1 MENRING
8 WFRGTPI
15 SGNLHMCMCMYI
27 YIYTLYI
34 RCVYNVYIYICV
46 CVLWIYEVHSVVL
59 FVCASIS
66 LFIFVFM
73 YLFLILMYLD
83 WQFQCI
89 LTEIYVYKCILT
101 EHIFEN
107 HINHQPHQLY
117 RMLGTQF
124 WPIIS
129 SIFACEAP
137 SGRANHTKY
146 GKQPLDHHTFLY
158 PHDISML
165 DG

>member
-1 MENRING
+1 MDDLGVPLFQETSKCVCVCIFIYIYTHRILG
-8 WFRGTPI
+8 V
-15 SGNLHMCMCMYI
+15 YI
-27 YIYTLYI
+27 YIY
-34 RCVYNVYIYICV
+34 CV

-73 YLFLILMYLD
+73 YLFLILMHID

-137 SGRANHTKY
+137 SGRVNHTKY
-146 GKQPLDHHTFLY
+146 GKQPLDQHTFLY

>member
-1 MENRING
+1 MDDLGVPLFQETSKCVCVCI
-8 WFRGTPI
+8 F
-15 SGNLHMCMCMYI
+15 YI
-27 YIYTLYI
+27 YIYALYI
-34 RCVYNVYIYICV
+34 RCVYIYIYIV

-73 YLFLILMYLD
+73 YLFLILMHID

-137 SGRANHTKY
+137 SGRVNHTKY
-146 GKQPLDHHTFLY
+146 GKQPLDQHTFLY
-158 PHDISML
+158 PHDISIL

>member
-1 MENRING
+1 MDDLGVPLFQETSKCVCVCI
-8 WFRGTPI
+8 FR
-15 SGNLHMCMCMYI
+15 YI
-27 YIYTLYI
+27 YIYTHCILGVCI
-34 RCVYNVYIYICV
+34 YIYCV

-73 YLFLILMYLD
+73 YLFLILMHID
-83 WQFQCI
+83 WQFQ
-89 LTEIYVYKCILT
+89 CILT

-137 SGRANHTKY
+137 SGRVNHTKY
-146 GKQPLDHHTFLY
+146 GKQTWDQHTFLY